1 VGVSEGTARFHPV
14 RESMGGVGRDAKGG
28 NFRETEVGSDD
39 GDKFQVPG
47 VVCVAP
53 LSQVVQAQGDVKC

>member
-1 VGVSEGTARFHPV
+1 
-14 RESMGGVGRDAKGG
+14 MGGVGRDAKGG